1 MPPHRRASGLV
12 RPSAAFRLVAALA
25 LCVGTAGAADPSDF
39 GLAEAPGWKLV
50 HAHCSGCH
58 DLGLVTAQRGDRAF
72 WTAAIRR
79 MQAKENLWQF
89 DPQIEDQLLTY
100 LSRHY
105 GVPPFA
111 GRRAPLPASLRPGTV
126 GRED

>member
-1 MPPHRRASGLV
+1 MGAAGGSADPEVGLV
-12 RPSAAFRLVAALA
+12 
-25 LCVGTAGAADPSDF
+25 
-39 GLAEAPGWKLV
+39 EAPGWKLV

-58 DLGLVTAQRGDRAF
+58 GLELVTAQRGDRAF

-79 MQAKENLWQF
+79 MQANENLWQF
-89 DPQIEDQLLTY
+89 DPGIEDQLLTY

-111 GRRAPLPASLRPGTV
+111 GRRAPLVASLRPDG
-126 GRED
+126 DPLPN